1 MLWQKILK
9 VKGTQFSPNVLIR
22 FYPWQK
28 KSKFKNKMPDITKKW
43 LRIIGI
49 GEDGWDDL
57 AADSK
62 ELLYEAEIVLGGE
75 RHLKMIPED
84 WEGERIVWPSPIRDA
99 VTKIMSWRPAESGG
113 GKIVAVMASGD
124 PLCYGIASKLLRNL
138 PIEEIWIKPALT
150 TFSLICSRL
159 GWSLPDVETLTI
171 HGRPLEMLHPFVQP
185 GAKLL
190 VLNKDGGSPKQTA
203 KLLTARG
210 FGKSQITVL
219 EHLGGSKERQF
230 SGQAD
235 SWSHPEGAALNALA
249 LECIADTNTNLLARI
264 PGLPDEAFFHDGQLT
279 KRAIRAI
286 TLSRLMP
293 VVDQVLWDVGAG
305 CGSVAIE
312 WMRSHTRCKAQ
323 AIEKSESR
331 LKLIQ
336 QNAFQ
341 LGVPMLNIVPG
352 NAPEVLLD
360 LPAPDAVFVG
370 GGLSAGNTL
379 ETCWNALKPGGRLV
393 ANAVTLEG
401 EQKLLLW
408 KKENARNTAVASGD
422 LTRLAV
428 SHVQNIGKFKSWK
441 EAHSVTQ
448 LAVIKCY

>member
-1 MLWQKILK
+1 
-9 VKGTQFSPNVLIR
+9 
-22 FYPWQK
+22 
-28 KSKFKNKMPDITKKW
+28 MPDITKKW

-57 AADSK
+57 AAGSK
-62 ELLYEAEIVLGGE
+62 ELLYEAEIVFGGE

-99 VTKIMSWRPAESGG
+99 FTKIVRWRPAESGS

-124 PLCYGIASKLLRNL
+124 PLCYGIAAKLLRHL

-150 TFSLICSRL
+150 TFSLICSRV

-171 HGRPLEMLHPFVQP
+171 HGRPVEMLHPFVQP

-190 VLNKDGGSPKQTA
+190 VLNKDEGSPKQTA

-210 FGKSQITVL
+210 FGKSRITVL

-230 SGQAD
+230 SGNAD
-235 SWSHPEGAALNALA
+235 SWTHPEGATLNAMA
-249 LECIADTNTNLLARI
+249 LECIPESNATILSRI

-279 KRAIRAI
+279 KREIRAVS
-286 TLSRLMP
+286 LSRLMP

-312 WMRSHTRCKAQ
+312 WMRTSPRCRAV
-323 AIEKSESR
+323 AIEKSKSR
-331 LKLIQ
+331 LKLIK
-336 QNAFQ
+336 QNSQ
-341 LGVPMLNIVPG
+341 ELGVPMLQIISG
-352 NAPEVLLD
+352 SAPEVLGD
-360 LPAPDAVFVG
+360 LPAPDAVFIG
-370 GGLSAGNTL
+370 GGLSSGNLL

-401 EQKLLLW
+401 EQKLLQW
-408 KKENARNTAVASGD
+408 QNENTGKSGASGD
-422 LTRLAV
+422 LTRLSISRAEK
-428 SHVQNIGKFKSWK
+428 IGKFQGWK
-441 EAHSVTQ
+441 EMRSVIQ
-448 LAVIKCY
+448 LAVIKKY

>member
-1 MLWQKILK
+1 
-9 VKGTQFSPNVLIR
+9 
-22 FYPWQK
+22 
-28 KSKFKNKMPDITKKW
+28 MPDTTKKW

-99 VTKIMSWRPAESGG
+99 VTKIVSWRPTESGG

-124 PLCYGIASKLLRNL
+124 PLCYGIAAKLLRNL

-159 GWSLPDVETLTI
+159 GWSLPDVETMTI

-185 GAKLL
+185 EAKLL
-190 VLNKDGGSPKQTA
+190 VLSKGEESPEQAA
-203 KLLTARG
+203 KLLCERG
-210 FGKSQITVL
+210 FGKSIITVL
-219 EHLGGSKERQF
+219 EHLGGRKERQF
-230 SGQAD
+230 SGPAD
-235 SWSHPEGAALNALA
+235 SWNHPEGAALNAMA
-249 LECIADTNTNLLARI
+249 IECIPESNATILSRI

-279 KRAIRAI
+279 KREIRAVS
-286 TLSRLMP
+286 LSRLMP

-312 WMRSHTRCKAQ
+312 WMRTSPRCLAV
-323 AIEKSESR
+323 AIEKSKSR
-331 LKLIQ
+331 LKLIE
-336 QNAFQ
+336 QNSQ
-341 LGVPMLNIVPG
+341 ELGVPMLRIVLG
-352 NAPEVLLD
+352 GAPEVLVD
-360 LPAPDAVFVG
+360 LPAPDAIFIG
-370 GGLSAGNTL
+370 GGLSSGNL
-379 ETCWNALKPGGRLV
+379 LQTCWNALKPGGRLV

-401 EQKLLLW
+401 EQKLLQW
-408 KKENARNTAVASGD
+408 QNENAGKSGASGD
-422 LTRLAV
+422 LTRLSISRAEK
-428 SHVQNIGKFKSWK
+428 IGKFQGWK
-441 EAHSVTQ
+441 EMRSVIQ
-448 LAVIKCY
+448 LAVIKKY

>member
-1 MLWQKILK
+1 
-9 VKGTQFSPNVLIR
+9 
-22 FYPWQK
+22 
-28 KSKFKNKMPDITKKW
+28 MPDITKKW

-62 ELLYEAEIVLGGE
+62 ELLYEAEIVFGGE

-99 VTKIMSWRPAESGG
+99 VTKIVSWRPAESGS

-124 PLCYGIASKLLRNL
+124 PLCYGIAAKLLRHL

-150 TFSLICSRL
+150 TFSLICSRV

-171 HGRPLEMLHPFVQP
+171 HGRPVEMLHPFVQP

-190 VLNKDGGSPKQTA
+190 VLNKDEGSPKQTA

-210 FGKSQITVL
+210 FGKSRITVL

-230 SGQAD
+230 SGKAD
-235 SWSHPEGAALNALA
+235 SWTHPEGATLNAMA
-249 LECIADTNTNLLARI
+249 LECIPESNATILSRI

-279 KRAIRAI
+279 KREIRAVS
-286 TLSRLMP
+286 LSRLMP

-312 WMRSHTRCKAQ
+312 WMRTSPRCRAV
-323 AIEKSESR
+323 AIEKSKSR
-331 LKLIQ
+331 LKLIK
-336 QNAFQ
+336 QNSQ
-341 LGVPMLNIVPG
+341 ELGVPMLQIISG
-352 NAPEVLLD
+352 SAPEVLGD
-360 LPAPDAVFVG
+360 LPAPDAVFIG
-370 GGLSAGNTL
+370 GGLSSGNLL

-401 EQKLLLW
+401 EQKLLQW
-408 KKENARNTAVASGD
+408 QNENTGKSGASGD
-422 LTRLAV
+422 LTRLSISRAEK
-428 SHVQNIGKFKSWK
+428 IGKFQGWK
-441 EAHSVTQ
+441 EMRSVIQ
-448 LAVIKCY
+448 LAVIKGY

>member
-1 MLWQKILK
+1 
-9 VKGTQFSPNVLIR
+9 
-22 FYPWQK
+22 
-28 KSKFKNKMPDITKKW
+28 MPDITKKW

-99 VTKIMSWRPAESGG
+99 VTKIVSWRPAESGS

-124 PLCYGIASKLLRNL
+124 PLCYGIAAKLLRHL

-150 TFSLICSRL
+150 TFSLICSRV

-171 HGRPLEMLHPFVQP
+171 HGRPVEMLHPFVQP

-190 VLNKDGGSPKQTA
+190 VLNKDEGSPKQTA

-210 FGKSQITVL
+210 FGKSRITVL

-230 SGQAD
+230 SGNAD
-235 SWSHPEGAALNALA
+235 SWTHPEGATLNAMA
-249 LECIADTNTNLLARI
+249 LECIPESNATILSRI

-279 KRAIRAI
+279 KREIRAVS
-286 TLSRLMP
+286 LSRLMP

-312 WMRSHTRCKAQ
+312 WMRTSPRCRAV
-323 AIEKSESR
+323 AIEKSKSR
-331 LKLIQ
+331 LKLIK
-336 QNAFQ
+336 QNSQ
-341 LGVPMLNIVPG
+341 ELGVPMLQIISG
-352 NAPEVLLD
+352 SAPEVLGD
-360 LPAPDAVFVG
+360 LPAPDAVFIG
-370 GGLSAGNTL
+370 GGLSSGNLL

-401 EQKLLLW
+401 EQKLLQW
-408 KKENARNTAVASGD
+408 QNENTGKSGASGD
-422 LTRLAV
+422 LTRLSISRAEK
-428 SHVQNIGKFKSWK
+428 IGKFQGWK
-441 EAHSVTQ
+441 EMRSVIQ
-448 LAVIKCY
+448 LAVIKGY

>member
-1 MLWQKILK
+1 
-9 VKGTQFSPNVLIR
+9 
-22 FYPWQK
+22 
-28 KSKFKNKMPDITKKW
+28 MPDITKKW

-62 ELLYEAEIVLGGE
+62 ELLFEAEIVFGGE

-99 VTKIMSWRPAESGG
+99 VTKIVSWRPAESGS

-124 PLCYGIASKLLRNL
+124 PLCYGIAAKLLRHL

-150 TFSLICSRL
+150 TFSLICSRV

-171 HGRPLEMLHPFVQP
+171 HGRPVEMLHPFVQP

-190 VLNKDGGSPKQTA
+190 VLNKDEGSPKQTA
-203 KLLTARG
+203 KLLNARG
-210 FGKSQITVL
+210 FGKSRITVL
-219 EHLGGSKERQF
+219 EHLGGIKERQF
-230 SGQAD
+230 SGKAD
-235 SWSHPEGAALNALA
+235 SWNHPEGATLNAMA
-249 LECIADTNTNLLARI
+249 LECIPESNATILSRI

-279 KRAIRAI
+279 KREIRAVS
-286 TLSRLMP
+286 LSRLMP

-312 WMRSHTRCKAQ
+312 WMRTSPRCRAV
-323 AIEKSESR
+323 AIEKSKSR
-331 LKLIQ
+331 LKLIK
-336 QNAFQ
+336 QNSQ
-341 LGVPMLNIVPG
+341 ELGVPMLQIISG
-352 NAPEVLLD
+352 SAPEVLGD
-360 LPAPDAVFVG
+360 LPAPDAVFIG
-370 GGLSAGNTL
+370 GGLSSGNLL

-401 EQKLLLW
+401 EQKLLQW
-408 KKENARNTAVASGD
+408 QNKNSGKSGASGD
-422 LTRLAV
+422 LTRLSISRAEK
-428 SHVQNIGKFKSWK
+428 IGRFQGWK
-441 EAHSVTQ
+441 EIRSVIQ
-448 LAVIKCY
+448 LAVIKGH

>member
-1 MLWQKILK
+1 
-9 VKGTQFSPNVLIR
+9 
-22 FYPWQK
+22 
-28 KSKFKNKMPDITKKW
+28 MPDITKKW

-99 VTKIMSWRPAESGG
+99 VTKIVSWRPTESGS

-124 PLCYGIASKLLRNL
+124 PLCYGIAAKLLRHL

-150 TFSLICSRL
+150 TFSLICSRV

-171 HGRPLEMLHPFVQP
+171 HGRPVEMLHPFVQP

-190 VLNKDGGSPKQTA
+190 VLNKDEGSPKQTA
-203 KLLTARG
+203 KLLNARG
-210 FGKSQITVL
+210 FGKSRITVL
-219 EHLGGSKERQF
+219 EHLGGIKERQF
-230 SGQAD
+230 SGKAD
-235 SWSHPEGAALNALA
+235 SWNHPEGATLNAMA
-249 LECIADTNTNLLARI
+249 LECIPESNATILSRI

-279 KRAIRAI
+279 KREIRAVS
-286 TLSRLMP
+286 LSRLMP

-312 WMRSHTRCKAQ
+312 WMRTSPRCRAV
-323 AIEKSESR
+323 AIEKSKSR
-331 LKLIQ
+331 LKLIK
-336 QNAFQ
+336 QNSQ
-341 LGVPMLNIVPG
+341 ELGVPMLQIISG
-352 NAPEVLLD
+352 SAPEVLGD
-360 LPAPDAVFVG
+360 LPAPDAVFIG
-370 GGLSAGNTL
+370 GGLSSGNLL

-401 EQKLLLW
+401 EQKLLQW
-408 KKENARNTAVASGD
+408 QNKNSGKSGASGD
-422 LTRLAV
+422 LTRLSISRAEK
-428 SHVQNIGKFKSWK
+428 IGRFQGWK
-441 EAHSVTQ
+441 EIRSVIQ
-448 LAVIKCY
+448 LAVIKGH